1 MTNFFKRK
9 NFKAPESD
17 SQSDDESEYVL
28 SKTKSM
34 YGQPMS
40 WTRVKEV
47 TTAVGFRISVLNVE
61 TDLRQD
67 KALKEIRKGA
77 LRELGAMIFD
87 PDNFKE

>member
-9 NFKAPESD
+9 GVNAPESD

-28 SKTKSM
+28 SKTKSL

-47 TTAVGFRISVLNVE
+47 TTAAGFRISVFDVE

-77 LRELGAMIFD
+77 IRELGAMIFD